1 MLEYATLQNFRLRTL
16 PLREQ
21 LPLSAAGK
29 ESLYA
34 AGSTPVEIAVR
45 ILAVAE
51 LCRNGDDPL
60 VHVVGQGY
68 EHVDSPWRDLGVQ
81 RGNGRD
87 TAQQG
92 HGDLAGNDRTRHSE
106 VRPRKAAECSVPF
119 THQKQ
124 CQAARPVH
132 PAATLGTT
140 RFCADAGSGRVP
152 ESAAWNAVWGPTGA
166 AWTQSGP

>member
-1 MLEYATLQNFRLRTL
+1 SAQARLLSVAAGGRFEKIGDRLLDAVAPVSVGDKIDVGRAMLEYATLQNFRLRTL

-34 AGSTPVEIAVR
+34 RGSTPVEVAVR

-51 LCRNGDDPL
+51 LCRNGDDAL

-81 RGNGRD
+81 GGNGGD

-92 HGDLAGNDRTRHSE
+92 HGDPSGNDRTRHSE

-124 CQAARPVH
+124 CCQAA
-132 PAATLGTT
+132 
-140 RFCADAGSGRVP
+140 
-152 ESAAWNAVWGPTGA
+152 
-166 AWTQSGP
+166 